1 MVREFSAGGVVLRR
15 MRGRWWIA
23 AIEPHKTTNVVALP
37 KGNIDDGE
45 RPEAT
50 AQREIREET
59 GVEASLVRKLTD
71 VKYFY
76 VRSWGNGER
85 VFKVVSFYL
94 FAYRGGTIDRI
105 ASVMRNEVRRAFWL
119 ALDEAPQRLSYKG
132 EKEVARLAQ
141 DYVDERIKND
151 VPRGPK

>member
-1 MVREFSAGGVVLRR
+1 MTGQLQSMVREFSSGGVVLRR

-23 AIEPHKTTNVVALP
+23 AIEPHNTTDVVALP
-37 KGNIDDGE
+37 KGNIDHGE
-45 RPEAT
+45 RPDAT

-59 GVEASLVRKLTD
+59 GIEASLIRKLTD

-76 VRSWGNGER
+76 VRSWGDGER

-94 FAYRGGTIDRI
+94 FAYRGGTIDQI
-105 ASVMRNEVRRAFWL
+105 AKAMRKEVRRAFWL
-119 ALDEAPQRLSYKG
+119 ALDEAPERLSYKG

-141 DYVDERIKND
+141 KYLDEQVDK
-151 VPRGPK
+151 

>member
-1 MVREFSAGGVVLRR
+1 MLRR

-23 AIEPHKTTNVVALP
+23 AIEPHNTTGVVALP
-37 KGNIDDGE
+37 KGNIDRGE

-59 GVEASLVRKLTD
+59 GIEASLVRKLTD

-105 ASVMRNEVRRAFWL
+105 ASAMRKEVRRAFWL
-119 ALDEAPQRLSYKG
+119 ALDEAPERLSYKG

-141 DYVDERIKND
+141 AYVDEQVNNN
-151 VPRGPK
+151 VPRDT